1 VSVVTGGAAGL
12 LDTLSYI
19 QETLDNTPA
28 AAAADGTGTA
38 AAAAAAAAVG
48 PPPVV
53 IEWVAPWATTSL
65 TASQQLRA
73 LAASCCQLPVITLD
87 VTVSDIN
94 RAMALE
100 KVMEVPQVYRK
111 GGRKFLPVPKS
122 GGRICWC

>member
-1 VSVVTGGAAGL
+1 
-12 LDTLSYI
+12 
-19 QETLDNTPA
+19 
-28 AAAADGTGTA
+28 
-38 AAAAAAAAVG
+38 
-48 PPPVV
+48 VV